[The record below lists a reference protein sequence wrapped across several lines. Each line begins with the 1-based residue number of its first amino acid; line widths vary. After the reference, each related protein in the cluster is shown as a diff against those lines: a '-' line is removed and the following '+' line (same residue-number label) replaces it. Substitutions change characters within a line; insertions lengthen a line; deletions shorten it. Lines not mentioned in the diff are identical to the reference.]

1 MTLKRIGMLLLC
13 AAIALF
19 SVGTLVAQAADY
31 PASDIKH
38 IMPWGAGGGT
48 DTVMRAFMNSLEK
61 TLGATIYTV
70 NLPGAKSGQGGA
82 ELMDSAAD
90 GYTIGSLTYDGLITV
105 PFFGLVPGYDTARL
119 RFVGTVTDHPTV
131 IAVNAK
137 SPWKTMEDVIEDARK
152 NPGTIAVSNVGMG
165 GVWHLPVLELEQ
177 LAGVTF
183 RHVAFPGGSGE
194 QREALLKREV
204 PLACSSVGGIY
215 PAIKAGHARLLAVM
229 GTERLADFP
238 DVPTFKELG
247 YDLNWGSMRVI
258 AVPKDVPDEIFNKI
272 EAAAAKATEDEK
284 WKTWLAESGGAG
296 WIWRDSATTEQFVKD
311 LQAKVFKLMDE
322 LVAAGTI
329 SK

>member
-1 MTLKRIGMLLLC
+1 MTLKRLGTLLLC
-13 AAIALF
+13 SFIALSGAAIGAD
-19 SVGTLVAQAADY
+19 AADY

-48 DTVMRAFMNSLEK
+48 DTVMRVFMNSLEK
-61 TLGATIYTV
+61 PLGATIYTV
-70 NLPGAKSGQGGA
+70 NLPGAKSGQGGS
-82 ELMDSAAD
+82 ELMNSAPD

-105 PFFGLVPGYDTARL
+105 PYFGLVPDYDTARL

-137 SPWKTMEDVIEDARK
+137 APWETMEDVIEDARK

-177 LAGVTF
+177 MAGVTF
-183 RHVAFPGGSGE
+183 RHVVFPGGSGE

-229 GTERLADFP
+229 GPERLAEFP

-247 YDLNWGSMRVI
+247 YDLNWGSMRVV
-258 AVPKDVPDEIFNKI
+258 AVPKDVPDDIFAKI

-284 WKTWLAESGGAG
+284 WQTWLAESGGGG
-296 WIWRDSATTEQFVKD
+296 WIWRNAAQTEQDVKD
-311 LQAKVFKLMDE
+311 LQTKVFKLMDE
-322 LVAAGTI
+322 LVEAGTI